1 MAGRAGVYTP
11 LRGRIGGLTRSATS
25 DMSILARSGQ
35 AGLRR
40 RFETEVDPDGEL
52 SPAERAR
59 RADAARRLYYARL
72 ALASAK
78 ARRVRRR
85 ESEAER

>member
-1 MAGRAGVYTP
+1 MGRAGAYTP

-25 DMSILARSGQ
+25 DMSELARSGQ

-40 RFETEVDPDGEL
+40 RFENEVDPDRAL

-59 RADAARRLYYARL
+59 RADAARRLHFSRL
-72 ALASAK
+72 ALASAR
-78 ARRVRRR
+78 ARRARGRRI
-85 ESEAER
+85 EGTS